1 MIEKENEKIFLCAF
15 KIVVPILMIKISIL
29 RYNER

>member
-15 KIVVPILMIKISIL
+15 KIVVPILMIKISISKI
-29 RYNER
+29 